1 MFLLDTDHI
10 SIIQWQTQPAYD
22 RLVERMERLSD
33 FFFPIISF
41 HEQALGAN
49 AYINKAS
56 DATGVVRGYRILQ
69 KIVAGFAEAQVLPFD
84 DAVANV
90 FAGLRGQ
97 RMRISTMDHRIAS
110 IALSR
115 DMAVLTRNLSDF
127 RKVPGLKVADLTV

>member
-10 SIIQWQTQPAYD
+10 TIIQWQSQPAYD
-22 RLVERMERLSD
+22 RLVERMDPLSD
-33 FFFPIISF
+33 FFFPIVSF

-49 AYINKAS
+49 AYISKAS
-56 DATGVVRGYRILQ
+56 DATGIVRGYRILQ

-84 DAVANV
+84 EAAATV
-90 FAGLRGQ
+90 FTGLRAQ
-97 RMRISTMDHRIAS
+97 RIRISTMDLRIAS

-127 RKVPGLKVADLTV
+127 RKVPGLKVADWTV